1 MPSLL
6 HTAHTRTAAQRYQ
19 CARAIFY
26 ACAQGEQA
34 RKPGGSVCGGPGGSG
49 VSGGRCR
56 AAPRRRADK
65 ATMPVQL
72 LKIIKGKYEPPL
84 PSHLQREDLKHLHA
98 GLDHTNKYFQGVVIL
113 SYPLTKLGD
122 GTDFFKIVLQ
132 DNSCARIDSIN
143 ILIYGKMADDCAKV
157 IRNGD
162 TCIVAGFKLAKSPTA
177 REDGRH
183 GCHLEVSEE
192 AGSAIYIYAQPST
205 TTASETASVSVAPK
219 YVYTPLDHLKDGTI
233 VNLYGIVKFFK
244 PPYVSKGTDYCSVV
258 TLVDQSNVK
267 LTCTLFN
274 GNLDSLPKI
283 YKIGD
288 IVRFHRIKI
297 REYNGQMQGIT
308 SAGFASLTFDGTVGA
323 PVIPRTSTKLSG
335 VRPMLFFDLTC
346 QLVGKAQVDGSSFL
360 LKVWDGT
367 KCPYPTWRVPI
378 EARDL
383 EGEKVLLHRL
393 RNLTV
398 DILVYDN
405 HVQLAKS
412 LKIGSFLRIYS
423 IHTKQASAEN
433 EDVSHVEFHLHGGTC
448 YGRGIGVLPESH
460 PDVKELKTFLESV
473 ELADSQSMD
482 SMSSLELDSTSNNI
496 ADLESQRCQ
505 QLSVTVLTDHQ
516 DLSNTVL
523 KTIRN
528 SRAPQQYRIRAK
540 LRTFK
545 PQKLYQ
551 SIKLHCSKCNS
562 LQEVPDGDTFD
573 LILQGSAVTPP
584 NPELHST
591 SWYESVMWTTQ
602 DQKQR
607 KITIHFVKHD
617 EMLLYPEDTLLMI
630 EGGTSKEIWKLTRR
644 FKCVIPV
651 RSTKNDLELLD
662 LSAPF
667 LLQGKVKY
675 YGCKQCSTPK
685 PIKNLS
691 SLAAEPRPSWEPTEI
706 AQVLGIEPLQYVFI
720 MKFTLVDGTG
730 ALNAY
735 LFDYEKFFQIPASE
749 ILSNN
754 FLQQKMQ
761 MTMNTLCP
769 PGRKLDDLPWLECF
783 IKSYNI
789 TDGKKQQVY
798 YQIFDTT
805 VAEDVV

>member
-1 MPSLL
+1 
-6 HTAHTRTAAQRYQ
+6 
-19 CARAIFY
+19 
-26 ACAQGEQA
+26 
-34 RKPGGSVCGGPGGSG
+34 
-49 VSGGRCR
+49 
-56 AAPRRRADK
+56 
-65 ATMPVQL
+65 MPVQL
-72 LKIIKGKYEPPL
+72 LKIIKGKSEPPL

-98 GLDHTNKYFQGVVIL
+98 GLDYTNKYFQGVVIL
-113 SYPLTKLGD
+113 SYPQTKLGD
-122 GTDFFKIVLQ
+122 GTDFLKIVLQ
-132 DNSCARIDSIN
+132 GTYNSCARIDSIN

-192 AGSAIYIYAQPST
+192 AGSAIYVRGCPFFFYFLINSFIKIL
-205 TTASETASVSVAPK
+205 SVAPK
-219 YVYTPLDHLKDGTI
+219 YVYTPLNHLKDGTV

-258 TLVDQSNVK
+258 TLVDQSQVK
-267 LTCTLFN
+267 LTCTLFS

-308 SAGFASLTFDGTVGA
+308 SSGFASLTFDGTVGT
-323 PVIPRTSTKLSG
+323 PVVPRTSSKAYTFMDEEEKTVEELRIWAASNLSISGPAAKLSG

-346 QLVGKAQVDGSSFL
+346 QLVGKAKVDGSSFL

-367 KCPYPTWRVPI
+367 KCPYPTWRIPV

-383 EGEKVLLHRL
+383 EGEKILLHRL

-398 DILVYDN
+398 DILAYDN

-423 IHTKQASAEN
+423 IHTKQASDKN

-482 SMSSLELDSTSNNI
+482 SMSSLELDSTYNSI
-496 ADLESQRCQ
+496 AVAVLHIPNMLFNRYVWPFFCCFA
-505 QLSVTVLTDHQ
+505 VLTDHQ
-516 DLSNTVL
+516 DLSNTEL

-540 LRTFK
+540 LKTFK

-551 SIKLHCSKCNS
+551 SVKLHCSKCNS
-562 LQEVPDGDTFD
+562 LQEVPNGDAFD
-573 LILQGSAVTPP
+573 LILQECAVTPS

-591 SWYESVMWTTQ
+591 SWYESVTWTTQ

-651 RSTKNDLELLD
+651 RSTENDLELLD

-789 TDGKKQQVY
+789 TDGNKQQVY

>member
-1 MPSLL
+1 
-6 HTAHTRTAAQRYQ
+6 
-19 CARAIFY
+19 
-26 ACAQGEQA
+26 
-34 RKPGGSVCGGPGGSG
+34 
-49 VSGGRCR
+49 
-56 AAPRRRADK
+56 
-65 ATMPVQL
+65 MPVQL
-72 LKIIKGKYEPPL
+72 LKIIKGKSELPL

-98 GLDHTNKYFQGVVIL
+98 GLDYTNKYFQGVVIL
-113 SYPLTKLGD
+113 SYPQIKLGD

-205 TTASETASVSVAPK
+205 TTASETASV
-219 YVYTPLDHLKDGTI
+219 
-233 VNLYGIVKFFK
+233 
-244 PPYVSKGTDYCSVV
+244 
-258 TLVDQSNVK
+258 
-267 LTCTLFN
+267 
-274 GNLDSLPKI
+274 
-283 YKIGD
+283 
-288 IVRFHRIKI
+288 I

-308 SAGFASLTFDGTVGA
+308 SSGFASLTFDGTVGT
-323 PVIPRTSTKLSG
+323 PVVPRTSSKVYTFMDEEEKTVEELRIWAASNLPISGPAAKLSG

-346 QLVGKAQVDGSSFL
+346 QLVGKAKVDGSSFL

-367 KCPYPTWRVPI
+367 KCPYPTWRIPV

-383 EGEKVLLHRL
+383 EGEKYLLHRL

-482 SMSSLELDSTSNNI
+482 SMSSLELDSTCNTI
-496 ADLESQRCQ
+496 ADIESQRCQ

-516 DLSNTVL
+516 DLSNTEL

-540 LRTFK
+540 LKTFK

-551 SIKLHCSKCNS
+551 SVKLHCSKCNS
-562 LQEVPDGDTFD
+562 LQEVPNGDTFD
-573 LILQGSAVTPP
+573 LILQECEVTPS

-591 SWYESVMWTTQ
+591 SWYESVTWTTQ

-706 AQVLGIEPLQYVFI
+706 AQGIEPLQYVFI

-789 TDGKKQQVY
+789 TDGNKQQVY

>member
-1 MPSLL
+1 
-6 HTAHTRTAAQRYQ
+6 
-19 CARAIFY
+19 
-26 ACAQGEQA
+26 
-34 RKPGGSVCGGPGGSG
+34 
-49 VSGGRCR
+49 
-56 AAPRRRADK
+56 
-65 ATMPVQL
+65 MPVQL
-72 LKIIKGKYEPPL
+72 LKIIKGESEIPL
-84 PSHLQREDLKHLHA
+84 PSHLQKEELKCLQE
-98 GLDHTNKYFQGVVIL
+98 GIDYTNKYFQGTVVL
-113 SYPLTKLGD
+113 SYAVTKLRD
-122 GTDFFKIVLQ
+122 GTDFLKVVLQ
-132 DNSCARIDSIN
+132 DSNDFCSRINSIN
-143 ILIYGKMADDCAKV
+143 ILIHGKMAEDCAKV
-157 IRNGD
+157 IRPGD
-162 TCIVAGFKLAKSPTA
+162 TFVVAGFKVAKSPTA
-177 REDGRH
+177 KEDGRH
-183 GCHLEVSEE
+183 AYHLKVSEE
-192 AGSAIYIYAQPST
+192 AGSAIYIYTKRST
-205 TTASETASVSVAPK
+205 SSASETASVSVAPK
-219 YVYTPLDHLKDGTI
+219 YVYTPLNHLKDGTV

-258 TLVDQSNVK
+258 TLVDPSNAK
-267 LTCTLFN
+267 LTCTLFS

-308 SAGFASLTFDGTVGA
+308 SGGFASLTFDGTVGA
-323 PVIPRTSTKLSG
+323 PVVPRASS
-335 VRPMLFFDLTC
+335 
-346 QLVGKAQVDGSSFL
+346 GKARVDGSSFL

-367 KCPYPTWRVPI
+367 KCPYPTWKVPV
-378 EARDL
+378 ESRDL
-383 EGEKVLLHRL
+383 EGERGLLHQL

-423 IHTKQASAEN
+423 IHTKQASSDN
-433 EDVSHVEFHLHGGTC
+433 HDVSHVEFHLHGGTC
-448 YGRGIGVLPESH
+448 YGRGIGVLPENNS
-460 PDVKELKTFLESV
+460 DVRELKEFLESV
-473 ELADSQSMD
+473 DLAGSQNLD
-482 SMSSLELDSTSNNI
+482 SMSSVELDGIFCNV
-496 ADLESQRCQ
+496 ADFQSHLQRCQ

-516 DLSNTVL
+516 DLNNTGL
-523 KTIRN
+523 RTILN
-528 SRAPQQYRIRAK
+528 STAPQQYRIRAK

-545 PQKLYQ
+545 PQKLHQ

-562 LQEVPDGDTFD
+562 LKEVPNGDD
-573 LILQGSAVTPP
+573 LNLILQESAATAP
-584 NPELHST
+584 NPELHNT
-591 SWYESVMWTTQ
+591 SWYDSVLWTTQ

-607 KITIHFVKHD
+607 KIAIHFVKHD
-617 EMLLYPEDTLLMI
+617 EMLQEPENTLLMI
-630 EGGTSKEIWKLTRR
+630 EGGTLKEVWKLSRK

-651 RSTKNDLELLD
+651 RSTEDDLKLLD

-667 LLQGKVKY
+667 LLQGSVKY

-685 PIKNLS
+685 TIKSLS
-691 SLAAEPRPSWEPTEI
+691 TLAAEQRPSWEPTEI
-706 AQVLGIEPLQYVFI
+706 AQVLGVVPLQYVFI

-749 ILSNN
+749 ILTSD

-783 IKSYNI
+783 IKSYNV
-789 TDGKKQQVY
+789 TDGMKHQVY

>member
-1 MPSLL
+1 
-6 HTAHTRTAAQRYQ
+6 
-19 CARAIFY
+19 
-26 ACAQGEQA
+26 
-34 RKPGGSVCGGPGGSG
+34 
-49 VSGGRCR
+49 
-56 AAPRRRADK
+56 
-65 ATMPVQL
+65 MPVQL
-72 LKIIKGKYEPPL
+72 LKIIKGESETPL
-84 PSHLQREDLKHLHA
+84 PSHLQKEDLKCLQE
-98 GLDHTNKYFQGVVIL
+98 GCDYTNKYFQGTVVL
-113 SYPLTKLGD
+113 SYPLTKLRD
-122 GTDFFKIVLQ
+122 GTDFFKVVLQ
-132 DNSCARIDSIN
+132 DLNNSCSRINSIN
-143 ILIYGKMADDCAKV
+143 ILIYGKMAEDCAKV
-157 IRNGD
+157 IRHGD
-162 TCIVAGFKLAKSPTA
+162 TFVVAGFKLAKSPTA

-183 GCHLEVSEE
+183 GCDLEVSEE
-192 AGSAIYIYAQPST
+192 AGSAIYIYTKRST
-205 TTASETASVSVAPK
+205 SAASETASVSVAPK
-219 YVYTPLDHLKDGTI
+219 YVYTPLNHLKDGTV

-258 TLVDQSNVK
+258 TLVDPSNAK
-267 LTCTLFN
+267 LTCTLFS

-308 SAGFASLTFDGTVGA
+308 SGGFASLTFDGSVGA
-323 PVIPRTSTKLSG
+323 PVVPRTSSKLYTFLDEEQKTIEELRAWAASNLSISGPTAKLSG
-335 VRPMLFFDLTC
+335 VQPMLFFDLTC
-346 QLVGKAQVDGSSFL
+346 QLVGKARVDGSSFL

-367 KCPYPTWRVPI
+367 KCPYPTWKVPV

-383 EGEKVLLHRL
+383 EGEKGLLQQL

-423 IHTKQASAEN
+423 IHTKQASADN
-433 EDVSHVEFHLHGGTC
+433 QDVSHVEFHLHGGTC
-448 YGRGIGVLPESH
+448 YGRGIGVLPESN
-460 PDVKELKTFLESV
+460 PDVKELKAFLESV
-473 ELADSQSMD
+473 DLADSQNME
-482 SMSSLELDSTSNNI
+482 SMSSVELDGIFSNVT
-496 ADLESQRCQ
+496 DLQSHLQRCQ

-516 DLSNTVL
+516 DLNNTGL
-523 KTIRN
+523 KTILN
-528 SRAPQQYRIRAK
+528 STAPQQYRIRAK

-545 PQKLYQ
+545 PQKLHQ
-551 SIKLHCSKCNS
+551 CIKLYCSKCNS
-562 LQEVPDGDTFD
+562 LKEVPNGDDFD
-573 LILQGSAVTPP
+573 LILQDAAATAP
-584 NPELHST
+584 NPELRNT
-591 SWYESVMWTTQ
+591 SWYDSVMWTTQ

-607 KITIHFVKHD
+607 KIAIHFVKHD
-617 EMLLYPEDTLLMI
+617 EMLQEPEETLLMI
-630 EGGTSKEIWKLTRR
+630 EGGTLKEVWKLSRR

-651 RSTKNDLELLD
+651 RSTEDDLELLD

-667 LLQGKVKY
+667 LLQGSVKY

-685 PIKNLS
+685 TIKSLS
-691 SLAAEPRPSWEPTEI
+691 SLAAEQRPSWEPTEI
-706 AQVLGIEPLQYVFI
+706 AQVLGIVPLQYVFI

-749 ILSNN
+749 ILTNN

-789 TDGKKQQVY
+789 TDGMKHQVY

>member
-1 MPSLL
+1 
-6 HTAHTRTAAQRYQ
+6 
-19 CARAIFY
+19 
-26 ACAQGEQA
+26 
-34 RKPGGSVCGGPGGSG
+34 
-49 VSGGRCR
+49 
-56 AAPRRRADK
+56 
-65 ATMPVQL
+65 MPVQL
-72 LKIIKGKYEPPL
+72 LKIIKGKSETPL
-84 PSHLQREDLKHLHA
+84 PSHLQKEELKHLQE
-98 GLDHTNKYFQGVVIL
+98 GFDHTNKYFQGIVIL

-122 GTDFFKIVLQ
+122 GTAFFKVVLQ
-132 DNSCARIDSIN
+132 DLDKWCSRINSIN
-143 ILIYGKMADDCAKV
+143 ILIYGKMAEDCANI

-162 TCIVAGFKLAKSPTA
+162 TFVVAGFKLAKSPTE

-192 AGSAIYIYAQPST
+192 AGSTIYIYTAPRT
-205 TTASETASVSVAPK
+205 TAASETASVSVAPK
-219 YVYTPLDHLKDGTI
+219 YVYTPLNHLKDGTI
-233 VNLYGIVKFFK
+233 VNLYGVVKFFK
-244 PPYVSKGTDYCSVV
+244 TPYVSKGTDYCSVV
-258 TLVDQSNVK
+258 TLVDPSNVK

-283 YKIGD
+283 YKVGD
-288 IVRFHRIKI
+288 IVRFHRIKV

-323 PVIPRTSTKLSG
+323 PVVPRTSSKVYTFMDEEQKTIEELRVWAASNLSISGPGAKLSG
-335 VRPMLFFDLTC
+335 VQPMLYFDLTC
-346 QLVGKAQVDGSSFL
+346 QLVGKAKVDGSSFL

-367 KCPYPTWRVPI
+367 KCPYPTWKVPV

-383 EGEKVLLHRL
+383 EGEKVVLHQL

-423 IHTKQASAEN
+423 IHTKQASADN
-433 EDVSHVEFHLHGGTC
+433 EDVSHIEFHLHGGTC
-448 YGRGIGVLPESH
+448 YGRGIGVLPESN

-473 ELADSQSMD
+473 DLAESQNME
-482 SMSSLELDSTSNNI
+482 SMSSVELDGTFNNVT
-496 ADLESQRCQ
+496 DLESHLQRCQ

-516 DLSNTVL
+516 DLNNTEL
-523 KTIRN
+523 RTILN
-528 SRAPQQYRIRAK
+528 STAPQQYRIRAK
-540 LRTFK
+540 LRTYK

-551 SIKLHCSKCNS
+551 SVKLHCSKCNS
-562 LQEVPDGDTFD
+562 LREVPDGDDFD
-573 LILQGSAVTPP
+573 LILQGSEVTTP
-584 NPELHST
+584 NPELHNT
-591 SWYESVMWTTQ
+591 SWYDSVMWTTP

-607 KITIHFVKHD
+607 KIAIHFVKHD
-617 EMLLYPEDTLLMI
+617 EMLQQPEDTLLMI
-630 EGGTSKEIWKLTRR
+630 EGGTLKEVWKLTKR

-651 RSTKNDLELLD
+651 RSTEENLELLD

-667 LLQGKVKY
+667 LLQGNIKY

-685 PIKNLS
+685 PIKGLS
-691 SLAAEPRPSWEPTEI
+691 SIAAEQRPSWEPTEI

-720 MKFTLVDGTG
+720 MKFTLIDGTG

-749 ILSNN
+749 ILTNN

-783 IKSYNI
+783 IRSYNVR
-789 TDGKKQQVY
+789 DAMKDQVY

>member
-1 MPSLL
+1 
-6 HTAHTRTAAQRYQ
+6 
-19 CARAIFY
+19 
-26 ACAQGEQA
+26 
-34 RKPGGSVCGGPGGSG
+34 
-49 VSGGRCR
+49 
-56 AAPRRRADK
+56 
-65 ATMPVQL
+65 MPVQL
-72 LKIIKGKYEPPL
+72 LKIIKGKSEIPL
-84 PSHLQREDLKHLHA
+84 PSHLQKEDLKNLQE
-98 GLDHTNKYFQGVVIL
+98 GFDHTNKYFQGLVIL
-113 SYPLTKLGD
+113 SYPLTKLRD
-122 GTDFFKIVLQ
+122 GTDFFKVVLQ
-132 DNSCARIDSIN
+132 DLDNSCSQINSIN
-143 ILIYGKMADDCAKV
+143 ILIYGKMAEDCAKV
-157 IRNGD
+157 IQHGD
-162 TCIVAGFKLAKSPTA
+162 TFVVAGFKLAKSPTS

-192 AGSAIYIYAQPST
+192 AGSAIYIYTIPRAT
-205 TTASETASVSVAPK
+205 AASETASVSVTPK
-219 YVYTPLDHLKDGTI
+219 YVYTPLNCLKDGTI
-233 VNLYGIVKFFK
+233 VNLYGVVKFFK

-258 TLVDQSNVK
+258 TLVDPSNVK

-274 GNLDSLPKI
+274 GNLDCLPKI
-283 YKIGD
+283 YKVGD
-288 IVRFHRIKI
+288 IIRFHRIKV

-308 SAGFASLTFDGTVGA
+308 SVGFASLTFDGTVGA
-323 PVIPRTSTKLSG
+323 PIVPRTSSKVYTFMDEEQKTIEELRVWAASNLSISGPAVKLSG
-335 VRPMLFFDLTC
+335 VQPMLFFDLTC
-346 QLVGKAQVDGSSFL
+346 QLVGKAKVDGSSFL

-367 KCPYPTWRVPI
+367 KCPYPTWKVPV

-383 EGEKVLLHRL
+383 EGEKILLHQL

-423 IHTKQASAEN
+423 IHPKQASADN
-433 EDVSHVEFHLHGGTC
+433 EDVSQIEFHLHGGTC
-448 YGRGIGVLPESH
+448 YGRGIGVLPESN
-460 PDVKELKTFLESV
+460 PDVKELKAFLESV
-473 ELADSQSMD
+473 DLADSQNME
-482 SMSSLELDSTSNNI
+482 SMSSVELDGTFNSVT
-496 ADLESQRCQ
+496 DLESHLRRCQ

-516 DLSNTVL
+516 DLNNTEL
-523 KTIRN
+523 KTILN
-528 SRAPQQYRIRAK
+528 STAPQQYRIRAK
-540 LRTFK
+540 LRTYK

-562 LQEVPDGDTFD
+562 LQEVPDGDDFD
-573 LILQGSAVTPP
+573 FILQGSAVTAP
-584 NPELHST
+584 NPELHNT
-591 SWYESVMWTTQ
+591 SWYDSVMWTTQ

-607 KITIHFVKHD
+607 KIAIHFVKHD
-617 EMLLYPEDTLLMI
+617 EMLQQPEDTLLMI
-630 EGGTSKEIWKLTRR
+630 EGGTLKEVWKLTKR

-651 RSTKNDLELLD
+651 RSTEDDLELLD

-667 LLQGKVKY
+667 LLQGNIKY

-685 PIKNLS
+685 PVKSLS
-691 SLAAEPRPSWEPTEI
+691 SIAAEQRPSWEPTEI

-735 LFDYEKFFQIPASE
+735 LFDYEKFFHIPASE
-749 ILSNN
+749 ILTSN

-783 IKSYNI
+783 IKSYNVR
-789 TDGKKQQVY
+789 DEMKHQVY

>member
-1 MPSLL
+1 
-6 HTAHTRTAAQRYQ
+6 
-19 CARAIFY
+19 
-26 ACAQGEQA
+26 
-34 RKPGGSVCGGPGGSG
+34 
-49 VSGGRCR
+49 
-56 AAPRRRADK
+56 
-65 ATMPVQL
+65 MPVQL
-72 LKIIKGKYEPPL
+72 MKIIKGQSETPL
-84 PSHLQREDLKHLHA
+84 PSHLQKENLQHLKE
-98 GLDHTNKYFQGVVIL
+98 GCDHTNKYVQGVVTL
-113 SYPLTKLGD
+113 SYPLTKLRD

-132 DNSCARIDSIN
+132 DSDNLFSQINSIN
-143 ILIYGKMADDCAKV
+143 VLIYGKMAEDCAKI
-157 IRNGD
+157 IRRGE
-162 TCIVAGFKLAKSPTA
+162 TFIVAGFKVIKLPTV

-192 AGSAIYIYAQPST
+192 AGSAIYIYT
-205 TTASETASVSVAPK
+205 TPGTTAASETASVSVAPK
-219 YVYTPLDHLKDGTI
+219 YVYTPLNHLKDGTI

-258 TLVDQSNVK
+258 TLVDPSNVK

-283 YKIGD
+283 YKVGD

-323 PVIPRTSTKLSG
+323 PVVPRTSSKVYTFMDEEQKTIEELRIWAASNISISGPAARLSG
-335 VRPMLFFDLTC
+335 VQPMLFFDLTC
-346 QLVGKAQVDGSSFL
+346 QLVGKAKVDGSSFL

-367 KCPYPTWRVPI
+367 KCPYPTWKVPV
-378 EARDL
+378 EAKDL
-383 EGEKVLLHRL
+383 EGEKVLLHQL
-393 RNLTV
+393 RNLAV

-405 HVQLAKS
+405 HVQLAES

-423 IHTKQASAEN
+423 IHTKQASADN
-433 EDVSHVEFHLHGGTC
+433 EDVSHIEFHLHGGTC
-448 YGRGIGVLPESH
+448 YGRGIGVLPECN
-460 PDVKELKTFLESV
+460 PDVKELKAFLESV
-473 ELADSQSMD
+473 DLADSQNMENTCSMD
-482 SMSSLELDSTSNNI
+482 LDSTFGNVTDLELD
-496 ADLESQRCQ
+496 LQRCQ

-516 DLSNTVL
+516 DLSNTEL
-523 KTIRN
+523 KTITN
-528 SRAPQQYRIRAK
+528 STAPQQYRIRAK
-540 LRTFK
+540 LRTYK
-545 PQKLYQ
+545 PQKLHQ
-551 SIKLHCSKCNS
+551 SVKLHCSKCNS
-562 LQEVPDGDTFD
+562 LQEVPYGDDFD
-573 LILQGSAVTPP
+573 FILHGSANTAP
-584 NPELHST
+584 NPELHNT
-591 SWYESVMWTTQ
+591 SWYESVTWTTQ

-607 KITIHFVKHD
+607 EIAIHFVKHD
-617 EMLLYPEDTLLMI
+617 EMLQHPEDTLLMI
-630 EGGTSKEIWKLTRR
+630 EGGTLKEIWKLTKR

-651 RSTKNDLELLD
+651 RSTEDDLELLD

-667 LLQGKVKY
+667 LLQGNVKY

-691 SLAAEPRPSWEPTEI
+691 SIAAEQQPSWEPTEV
-706 AQVLGIEPLQYVFI
+706 AQVLGIELLQYVFI
-720 MKFTLVDGTG
+720 MKFTLVDETG

-749 ILSNN
+749 ILTNS

-769 PGRKLDDLPWLECF
+769 PGRKLGDLPWLECF
-783 IKSYNI
+783 IRSYNVRDA
-789 TDGKKQQVY
+789 TKNQVY